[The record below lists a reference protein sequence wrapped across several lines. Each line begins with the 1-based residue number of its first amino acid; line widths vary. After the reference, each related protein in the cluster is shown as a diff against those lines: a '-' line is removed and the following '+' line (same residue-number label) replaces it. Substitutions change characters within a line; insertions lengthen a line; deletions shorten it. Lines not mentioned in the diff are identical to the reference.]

1 MPSEVETPLSVLLS
15 SLKEVRRVGR
25 SDPFVRGIAYDSRA
39 VKLGYL
45 FCALEGVHTD
55 GHRYIEDA
63 IRAGAVAI
71 LCRNMPSSLLDGVVY
86 LQVEDPRKAMSRL
99 SAALYRFPSRSLKV
113 IGVTGTDGKSS
124 TVYYIHQ
131 LLELLQK
138 KSGLLSTVSLL
149 TGGTLEK
156 NPLRQ
161 STPEAPIIQ
170 EVLATMRDSGKEFA
184 IVEATSH
191 GLSHRTSRLLDVE
204 FDVGVL
210 TNVTHEHLEFHGSW
224 EHYLSDKTNLFRS
237 LSLPRSMAKGCPA
250 FGVTNRDDKS
260 YSYVREH
267 CKVPLYSYSLQSS
280 EADLF
285 ATHIESDLEG
295 NSFQLHEQDSSV
307 PCRIPLPGVFNIEN
321 VLAALLTVS
330 RIEGVSPLSLSP
342 LVKQLKGVRGRMTPV
357 QKGQP
362 FSVLVDYAHT
372 PGAFE
377 KLFPQVRKFTPGRL
391 IAVFGSAGERDLEK
405 RPMQGEIASRYADLI
420 ILTNEDPR
428 LEDPMKILEDIAKGC
443 GGKTRGKD
451 LFLIPDRREA
461 IQIAFRK
468 ALPKDTVLLLG
479 KGHESSIILSSGPIP
494 WDEIEIAASILE
506 EFGYRER

>member
-1 MPSEVETPLSVLLS
+1 MSDSKGVPLSILLS
-15 SLKEVRRVGR
+15 AIDEVKRIGN
-25 SDPFVRGIAYDSRA
+25 SDPLVKGIAYDSRE
-39 VKLGYL
+39 VQPGYL
-45 FCALEGVHTD
+45 FCALEGIHTD
-55 GHRYIEDA
+55 GHRYIEGA
-63 IRAGAVAI
+63 IKAGAVSI
-71 LCRNMPSSLLDGVVY
+71 LCRKMPPSLSDRVVY

-99 SAALYRFPSRSLKV
+99 SAALYQFPSRSLKV

-131 LLELLQK
+131 FLELLGK

-170 EVLATMRDSGKEFA
+170 EVLAEMRDAGKEFA

-224 EHYLSDKTNLFRS
+224 ENYLSDKTNLFRA
-237 LSLPRSMAKGCPA
+237 LSSTRSTSKACPS
-250 FGVTNRDDKS
+250 FGVTNRDDRS
-260 YSYVREH
+260 YAYVREH
-267 CKVPLYSYSLQSS
+267 CKVPLYSYSIKSV

-285 ATHIESDLEG
+285 ATQIDSDLEG
-295 NSFQLHEQDSSV
+295 NTFQLHENDSSV
-307 PCRIPLPGVFNIEN
+307 PCRIPLPGMFNVEN

-330 RIEGVSPLSLSP
+330 RLEGVPALSLSP
-342 LVKQLKGVRGRMTPV
+342 LAKQLKGVRGRMTPI

-391 IAVFGSAGERDLEK
+391 IAVFGSAGERDVEK
-405 RPMQGEIASRYADLI
+405 RPLQGGIASQYADLI

-428 LEDPMKILEDIAKGC
+428 LEDPMQILEDIAKGC
-443 GGKTRGKD
+443 GRKTKERD
-451 LFLIPDRREA
+451 LFLIPDRMEA
-461 IQIAFRK
+461 IRFAFQK
-468 ALPKDTVLLLG
+468 AEAQDTVLLLG
-479 KGHESSIILSSGPIP
+479 KGHESSIILASGPIP
-494 WDEIEIAASILE
+494 WDEIEVAVSLLE
-506 EFGYRER
+506 ELGYRER